1 MQIIKRIM
9 PVIFIAIFLA
19 LNTILNYILV
29 NANGASEVM
38 WKDFRNEKTIDTVY
52 LGSSFSQVTFNPYII
67 DEKLGWKSFNM
78 GTPAQPLDQS
88 YVALQNAIKEKRI
101 KRAVLRSYRNIK
113 GRQKQI

>member
-38 WKDFRNEKTIDTVY
+38 WKDLI
-52 LGSSFSQVTFNPYII
+52 G
-67 DEKLGWKSFNM
+67 
-78 GTPAQPLDQS
+78 
-88 YVALQNAIKEKRI
+88 
-101 KRAVLRSYRNIK
+101 RAHV
-113 GRQKQI
+113 